1 MSRTAEV
8 VLAFGGEDRTFRLN
22 IGRLRALQEKVDAGP
37 MELVSRLAGGTW
49 RVDDIRETLL
59 QGLIGGGMSSADA
72 TRLMKSDFDDL
83 PFAQFVQIAQAV
95 LLATLIG
102 AEDED
107 ASGEVQGEAVQPTLS
122 PAPSFASPASTEAE
136 PH

>member
-37 MELVSRLAGGTW
+37 MELVNRMADGRW
-49 RVDDIRETLL
+49 RVDDLRETIL
-59 QGLIGGGMSSADA
+59 QGLIGGGMPSADA
-72 TRLMKSDFDDL
+72 TRLMKTDFDDL
-83 PFAQFVQIAQAV
+83 PFSQFVQIAQAV

-102 AEDED
+102 AEDE
-107 ASGEVQGEAVQPTLS
+107 ASGEPLG
-122 PAPSFASPASTEAE
+122 EAE
-136 PH
+136 PIPSPGPNSDSSESTELAPL

>member
-95 LLATLIG
+95 LLATLVG

-107 ASGEVQGEAVQPTLS
+107 AGEPQGEAAQPIPS
-122 PAPSFASPASTEAE
+122 PGPSFASPDFTAAE